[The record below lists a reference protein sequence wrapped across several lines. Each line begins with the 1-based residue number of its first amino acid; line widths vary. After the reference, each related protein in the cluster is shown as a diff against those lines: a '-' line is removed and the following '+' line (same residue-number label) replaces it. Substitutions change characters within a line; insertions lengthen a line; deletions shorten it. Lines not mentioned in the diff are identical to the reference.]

1 MVKKLKRW
9 LATVL
14 AVAVMASSVVAGFA
28 VDVSFA
34 NVSFA
39 QYCTEMPGG
48 YRFVFSDDYELAA
61 SSTASAADV
70 YQVYK
75 NAINDSSK
83 VVLFSFYNLGGSRLT
98 VAVLDAATLKVSYKT
113 ISGTSYIQF
122 ASSDCSYL
130 TFIHSNHNTVQTG
143 LHNSGLNFL
152 FGSSIFIAQGSVP
165 FVDSVRIIND
175 ISHFEIL
182 SETDFGA
189 GAAHTLTVN
198 YLYTEDT
205 PASDSFTQSLASGAE
220 YSIPSPE
227 IEGYTPDTPLVSG
240 TMPDEDLTI
249 NVFYSRAF
257 YPLTIKYQYVDGR
270 KASEDISFQYPLGF
284 VYDVPSPEIEGYQPD
299 KPTIAG
305 EMPGE
310 ALEAVVTYTAIPY
323 TLTVN
328 YQYVGGGQAAP
339 SYQEQLIIGTNY
351 YVTSPVIEGYHPNQS
366 AVSGV
371 MPASDVVS
379 TVTYREDSGGSSGP
393 DPVGPGEGGESGD
406 GDSGEGGSGSGYDPF
421 IPSLPPFSGKDPFV
435 VPDMPEYSGYD
446 PFKIV
451 GPPAYSGY
459 DPFIVPRIPAFSGYD
474 PFAMPNKGDI
484 E

>member
-1 MVKKLKRW
+1 MKKRLKRW
-9 LATVL
+9 LAFAL
-14 AVAVMASSVVAGFA
+14 AIAIMASSVVAGFA

-34 NVSFA
+34 SVSFA

-165 FVDSVRIIND
+165 FADSVRIIND

-189 GAAHTLTVN
+189 GASHTLTVN
-198 YLYTEDT
+198 YFYSENT
-205 PASDSFTQSLASGAE
+205 PAVDPVVQSLSAGTQ

-227 IEGYTPDTPLVSG
+227 IEGYTPNIPLVAG
-240 TMPDEDLTI
+240 TMPDEDLTV
-249 NVFYSRAF
+249 NVYYSRKF
-257 YPLTIKYQYVDGR
+257 YPLTVKYQYADGTQ
-270 KASEDISFQYPLGF
+270 ALDDVVYQYPAGF
-284 VYDVPSPEIEGYQPD
+284 NYQVPTPELAGYMPD
-299 KPTIAG
+299 KEEIAG

-310 ALEAVVTYTAIPY
+310 AIEEIVTYSAIPY
-323 TLTVN
+323 ILTVA
-328 YQYVGGGQAAP
+328 YRFTDGSVAAE
-339 SYQEQLIIGTNY
+339 SHQEQLTVGTRY
-351 YVTSPVIEGYHPNQS
+351 YVTSPQLEGYRPNQT
-366 AVSGV
+366 AVSGF
-371 MPASDVVS
+371 MPASDVLH
-379 TVTYREDSGGSSGP
+379 TVTYREI
-393 DPVGPGEGGESGD
+393 
-406 GDSGEGGSGSGYDPF
+406 SGSGGGDDPF
-421 IPSLPPFSGKDPFV
+421 GGTEVPPYTGKDPFV
-435 VPDMPEYSGYD
+435 IPGL
-446 PFKIV
+446 
-451 GPPAYSGY
+451 PPYTY
-459 DPFIVPRIPAFSGYD
+459 DPFIIPGLPQYSYD
-474 PFAMPNKGDI
+474 PFVMPDTLK
-484 E
+484 